1 MLAANC
7 GRDQRGAVIVEVTI
21 VMTCPTRVAG
31 VDVSSGELS
40 PGAGPNIPDRTSGAD
55 CSAEIDDCSPRPRA

>member
-31 VDVSSGELS
+31 VDVSSGGRFWAWANL
-40 PGAGPNIPDRTSGAD
+40 PKVGKTVFRLAA
-55 CSAEIDDCSPRPRA
+55 